1 MIAVAWK
8 SRRRVRAG
16 WLRGCGAHRGIK
28 EGQREDNVLLSWCL
42 REIPHRPS
50 DVSAESV
57 LYPLNSSSS
66 DHSVSYQ
73 IPSVVTGSVMLYRM
87 SFRLRVN
94 EKYGDICDV
103 TRFAIEY
110 FRGRYANA
118 SYLNNVSGFDDTQYW
133 IVLS

>member
-1 MIAVAWK
+1 MTKGVWSLK
-8 SRRRVRAG
+8 
-16 WLRGCGAHRGIK
+16 GIK

-57 LYPLNSSSS
+57 LYPLNLSSSDHR

-73 IPSVVTGSVMLYRM
+73 IPSVVTGSVVLYRT

-94 EKYGDICDV
+94 EKYGDV
-103 TRFAIEY
+103 VRLAIEY
-110 FRGRYANA
+110 FRNRYANA
-118 SYLNNVSGFDDTQYW
+118 SYLNNISGFD
-133 IVLS
+133 IECAVLLSHVILRDCH